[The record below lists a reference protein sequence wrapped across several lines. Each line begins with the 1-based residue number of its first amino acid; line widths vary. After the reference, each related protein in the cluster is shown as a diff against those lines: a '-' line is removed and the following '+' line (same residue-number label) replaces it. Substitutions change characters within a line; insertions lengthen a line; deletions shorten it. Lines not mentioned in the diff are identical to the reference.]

1 MLNGM
6 LMKKSPN
13 PTPGGAVIQSKPVRL
28 AVTGCMA
35 VGLIC
40 MPSSAM
46 AQAEARSI
54 GLELNKLETSGA
66 DCQATVVIRNGL
78 DRSLSQLKL
87 DLVVFDRESI
97 VSKRLA
103 AALGPLAAEKT
114 MVKTLPVTGIGC
126 ENIDHILVNEVMD
139 CADPEGLVPNC
150 LDLLVLSSRAPVEL
164 RQ

>member
-1 MLNGM
+1 
-6 LMKKSPN
+6 MKNNDN
-13 PTPGGAVIQSKPVRL
+13 PTSIGAGIQSRLVRL
-28 AVTGCMA
+28 VVTGCMA

-40 MPSSAM
+40 LPSSAM
-46 AQAEARSI
+46 AQAEARTI
-54 GLELNKLETSGA
+54 GLELNKLEMSGA
-66 DCQATVVIRNGL
+66 DCRATVVIRNGF
-78 DRSLSQLKL
+78 DRPLSQLKL

-114 MVKTLPVTGIGC
+114 MVKSFPITGIGC

-139 CADPEGLVPNC
+139 CTDPEGPVPNC
-150 LDLLVLSSRAPVEL
+150 LDLLVLSSRAPAEL